1 MVSVGEVQT
10 DVVVGEGD
18 KQRPNPAANKEEMR
32 EIVRELLEEMLE
44 RYLRTEERCG

>member
-10 DVVVGEGD
+10 DVVVGEGE
-18 KQRPNPAANKEEMR
+18 KRPNPAAQKEELR

>member
-1 MVSVGEVQT
+1 MVTVGEVQT
-10 DVVVGEGD
+10 DVVVDEG
-18 KQRPNPAANKEEMR
+18 KNQRPNPAATKEELR

>member
-10 DVVVGEGD
+10 DVVVDGEGG
-18 KQRPNPAANKEEMR
+18 RSNPAATKEELR

-44 RYLRTEERCG
+44 RYLRTEERGG